1 MSAYGIRTY
10 TPAGALAFDSTQR
23 LGRVLGIITTGVSNG
38 SYLYAGAVSG
48 QFMAA
53 LLDASPGAP
62 GISVSGQSVSWV
74 FGGSQWGPPR
84 SSTVVLFCF

>member
-1 MSAYGIRTY
+1 MGTSGIRTY
-10 TPAGALAFDSTQR
+10 GAAGAITFDSSQR
-23 LGRVLGIITTGVSNG
+23 LGRVLGIIDTGVENG
-38 SYLYAGAVSG
+38 SYFYPGPVSG

-74 FGGSQWGPPR
+74 FGDSQLGPPH

>member
-1 MSAYGIRTY
+1 MSTHGIRTY

-38 SYLYAGAVSG
+38 SYLYAGAVNG

-53 LLDASPGAP
+53 LLDATPGAP
-62 GISVSGQSVSWV
+62 GISVSGQTVTWSYQ
-74 FGGSQWGPPR
+74 GALARR
-84 SSTVVLFCF
+84 SSSVVLFCF